1 METMS
6 DWVRYWR
13 ADELPVEVM
22 RAHLTSHVYHR
33 HSHESYSF
41 GITESGA
48 QEFTCRRGHHVSAA
62 GMVMTF
68 NPEDPHDGHSAVE
81 DGFTYWMVHVW
92 PEFFEDRP
100 LPLFRTPVLDDPA
113 ATAALR
119 RACAALSGPAS
130 SLERHERL
138 TSAVNVLTRHASG
151 TRSGPLRADGRWL
164 ADGRLADG
172 PRGGA
177 VIAER
182 IRSLLHDRAVED
194 VTAGDLATIAGS
206 RFAAY
211 RAFTSAYGLTPSDYQ
226 RQLRIRLARW
236 LLAAGRS
243 PGDAAAEAGF
253 ADQSHLTRWFR
264 RYYGI
269 TPGAY
274 QRCGR
279 LGFAGRVPMPL

>member
-1 METMS
+1 MH
-6 DWVRYWR
+6 
-13 ADELPVEVM
+13 
-22 RAHLTSHVYHR
+22 AHLTSHVYHR

-41 GITESGA
+41 GLTESGA

-92 PEFFEDRP
+92 PEFFESRP
-100 LPLFRTPVLDDPA
+100 LPLFRSPVLDDQA
-113 ATAALR
+113 SAAALR
-119 RACAALSGPAS
+119 RVCRAISEPAT

-138 TSAVNVLTRHASG
+138 ISAVNTLTRHTSG
-151 TRSGPLRADGRWL
+151 QSRAVARTS
-164 ADGRLADG
+164 
-172 PRGGA
+172 RGGLA
-177 VIAER
+177 IAER
-182 IRSLLHDRAVED
+182 IRSLLHDRATED

-211 RAFTSAYGLTPSDYQ
+211 RAFTAAYGLTPSDYQ
-226 RQLRIRLARW
+226 RQLRIRMARR
-236 LLAAGRS
+236 LLVAGWS
-243 PGDAAAEAGF
+243 PGNAAAEAGF
-253 ADQSHLTRWFR
+253 ADQAHLTRWFR

-274 QRCGR
+274 QRSAR
-279 LGFAGRVPMPL
+279 LAAPRHATQASSVLLAGVPLPL